1 MGLPSAGHQAAW
13 QPALCPAGLERE
25 TGLEDSNLEGSNV
38 WLRIKVF
45 ETNFHSSCAF
55 GITVSSELKVNPAG
69 KQHQPRPQSGIWGST
84 QWGRVWGWVFLSLKK
99 KKKKVSS
106 PRLGLQQSPK
116 SSSHAAI
123 PGVPNAEEQHIPEA
137 STGRQEEPQRSSADE
152 HRPGLEV
159 AAASNVMSA
168 DQTGF
173 PLRHSSG
180 PQPSRCPASR
190 CNCWFHPSLSL
201 HVLSPPAPTCFCHLG
216 GSARVPSLLCCRG
229 WHGAADVPWLTQDRT
244 WDRSRLQ
251 RGGTGPGAHCREL
264 LRSPRCAS
272 PAVTSPQCSDSS
284 RLSALFP
291 EISGKVVFKNT
302 EPPPGFL

>member
-99 KKKKVSS
+99 KKVSS

-123 PGVPNAEEQHIPEA
+123 PGVPNAEGQHIPGA

-180 PQPSRCPASR
+180 R
-190 CNCWFHPSLSL
+190 
-201 HVLSPPAPTCFCHLG
+201 SPPAARPHAATAGSILPCPFTFSRRQLQRASATWG
-216 GSARVPSLLCCRG
+216 GLRGSLLCS
-229 WHGAADVPWLTQDRT
+229 AAG
-244 WDRSRLQ
+244 
-251 RGGTGPGAHCREL
+251 GGTGRLTFLGSHRTGPGTARGC
-264 LRSPRCAS
+264 SAVAPG
-272 PAVTSPQCSDSS
+272 PALTAGSC
-284 RLSALFP
+284 
-291 EISGKVVFKNT
+291 
-302 EPPPGFL
+302 